1 MTVPDPITDT
11 FAIFLT
17 FHSSRETMEKSTEV
31 LEDKKTA
38 ENQELPELDGPE
50 SDEEQDVNAPD
61 AAKKKK
67 KKKKKAKKTGN

>member
-1 MTVPDPITDT
+1 
-11 FAIFLT
+11 
-17 FHSSRETMEKSTEV
+17 MEKSAEMLEETKKDENPEV
-31 LEDKKTA
+31 A
-38 ENQELPELDGPE
+38 EQDGPE

>member
-1 MTVPDPITDT
+1 
-11 FAIFLT
+11 
-17 FHSSRETMEKSTEV
+17 MEKSTEV